1 MKTNILEI
9 DEKIKNI
16 FVEEQDNI
24 INYKSTL
31 SDLRN
36 SVNNKISTKL
46 KIKIN
51 QNIIELELRIKNL
64 QANSKFN
71 FYLFESSELLDNFR
85 KILTTP
91 EKIFFA
97 SKTTKKNI
105 EKEKIVSSYLKIA
118 RKYIDIQLSD
128 QKTKNITCNN
138 CPNKISFDII
148 DSSIYIC
155 LVCGS
160 EHKTTLN
167 VSSSYMDNERV
178 NISVKYKYNRS
189 VHFRDCINQYQG
201 LQNSTISD
209 KVYEDLIKE
218 FKGHHL
224 LDDKNKNIYKNIT
237 KHHVHLF
244 LKELGYAKH
253 YENINLIHYKITG
266 IEPDNISY
274 FEDRLMDD
282 FEKLVNVYDT
292 LFKNKPEYERKNF
305 INTQYILYQFLLR
318 YKHPCHKDD
327 FTILKTVDRKSVHDD
342 IAKICFESLGW
353 EHTPLF

>member
-1 MKTNILEI
+1 MNLILEI
-9 DEKIKNI
+9 DEQIKNI
-16 FVEEQDNI
+16 FVEEQNKI
-24 INYKSTL
+24 IIYNSNL
-31 SDLRN
+31 LDLKN
-36 SVNNKISTKL
+36 SVNTKLSTKF
-46 KIKIN
+46 KSKIN

-71 FYLFESSELLDNFR
+71 FYLLESTELLDNFR

-91 EKIFFA
+91 EKINFV
-97 SKTTKKNI
+97 SRSTKHNI
-105 EKEKIVSSYLKIA
+105 VKEEIVSSYLKIA
-118 RKYIDIQLSD
+118 RKYIYIQLPD
-128 QKTKNITCNN
+128 HKNKNIICNN

-148 DSSIYIC
+148 DNSVYIC

-292 LFKNKPEYERKNF
+292 LFKNKKEYERKNF

-342 IAKICFESLGW
+342 IAKICFKSLGW

>member
-1 MKTNILEI
+1 M
-9 DEKIKNI
+9 
-16 FVEEQDNI
+16 
-24 INYKSTL
+24 
-31 SDLRN
+31 
-36 SVNNKISTKL
+36 
-46 KIKIN
+46 
-51 QNIIELELRIKNL
+51 
-64 QANSKFN
+64 
-71 FYLFESSELLDNFR
+71 
-85 KILTTP
+85 
-91 EKIFFA
+91 
-97 SKTTKKNI
+97 
-105 EKEKIVSSYLKIA
+105 YLKIA
-118 RKYIDIQLSD
+118 RKYIDIPLPYH
-128 QKTKNITCNN
+128 KTKNITCNN
-138 CPNKISFDII
+138 CPNKLLFDII
-148 DSSIYIC
+148 DNSIYIC

-160 EHKTTLN
+160 EQKIILN

-178 NISVKYKYNRS
+178 NISVKYKYNRG

-218 FKGHHL
+218 FKDHHL
-224 LDDKNKNIYKNIT
+224 LEHKNKNIYKNIT

-282 FEKLVNVYDT
+282 FEKLVNVYDM

-353 EHTPLF
+353 AHTPLF